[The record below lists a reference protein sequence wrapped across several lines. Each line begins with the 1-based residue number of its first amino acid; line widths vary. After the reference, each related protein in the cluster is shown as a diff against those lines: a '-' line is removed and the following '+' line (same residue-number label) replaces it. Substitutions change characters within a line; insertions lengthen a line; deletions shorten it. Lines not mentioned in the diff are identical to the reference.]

1 MAVKRY
7 DGSAWQVVA
16 GKGDQGTSSS
26 ISTWVKTA
34 SGGETSLSG
43 NDDNSQSLSYTVGQE
58 LVFINGTLL
67 KRGSDYTATN
77 GTSITGLTALAANDV
92 ATVWTVNA
100 FSVTGAI
107 ANTIVDAKGDLLVGT
122 AADTPGRLAVGTD
135 GQVLTAASTTGT
147 GLTWS
152 TPATGALTLI
162 NRTTFSNV
170 ASQTI
175 DNIFTSTYTNY
186 IVVLENIWNHTSR
199 NNDLAFQLVY
209 SGTAATTGYYGN
221 ARGWNENATIGG
233 INSSGSGQ
241 MNLAPDMGGDADEGY
256 NGYLVFT
263 DVATGGNKKAK
274 WHGHGAQYADF
285 TGSIG
290 LSLLTWGSNETAR
303 AYTGLKLLASAGN
316 ISGKITTYGLANS

>member
-107 ANTIVDAKGDLLVGT
+107 ANTIVDAKADLIVGT

-147 GLTWS
+147 GLAWTTIS
-152 TPATGALTLI
+152 TGI
-162 NRTTFSNV
+162 TFSGCLLTNNG
-170 ASQTI
+170 SQTI
-175 DNIFTSTYTNY
+175 PNNTDTFLTYNTETYDTDGYHSTSSNTGRLTIPTGKSGYY
-186 IVVLENIWNHTSR
+186 Y
-199 NNDLAFQLVY
+199 VY
-209 SGTAATTGYYGN
+209 SLVRWDNNTSGLRTMQITQ
-221 ARGWNENATIGG
+221 
-233 INSSGSGQ
+233 GSGQ
-241 MNLAPDMGGDADEGY
+241 SSIGVIEATPGGASAYIGFHQGSIRYAAAGDYFECKV
-256 NGYLVFT
+256 NQT
-263 DVATGGNKKAK
+263 SGGNLNVRANTNDCFF
-274 WHGHGAQYADF
+274 GIQYLGA
-285 TGSIG
+285 
-290 LSLLTWGSNETAR
+290 
-303 AYTGLKLLASAGN
+303 
-316 ISGKITTYGLANS
+316 

>member
-7 DGSAWQVVA
+7 DGSQWVTVA

-43 NDDNSQSLSYTVGQE
+43 NDDNSQALAYTVGQE

-122 AADTPGRLAVGTD
+122 AADTPGRLAVGTN
-135 GQVLTAASTTGT
+135 GQYLKADSTTGT
-147 GLTWS
+147 GLAWATLPSSGKVLQVVQGTYS
-152 TPATGALTLI
+152 TET
-162 NRTTFSNV
+162 
-170 ASQTI
+170 
-175 DNIFTSTYTNY
+175 DNSTSTYADTGLTVNITPSSTTSKILVMISIPTHKTAENADNSVDLKIFRGATEIVY
-186 IVVLENIWNHTSR
+186 IAKQYLTQTALRIVGLTSYAYLDSPSSTSSLTYKVQFR
-199 NNDLAFQLVY
+199 NNFN
-209 SGTAATTGYYGN
+209 G
-221 ARGWNENATIGG
+221 ARARICEANTLATI
-233 INSSGSGQ
+233 ICI
-241 MNLAPDMGGDADEGY
+241 EI
-256 NGYLVFT
+256 
-263 DVATGGNKKAK
+263 
-274 WHGHGAQYADF
+274 GA
-285 TGSIG
+285 
-290 LSLLTWGSNETAR
+290 
-303 AYTGLKLLASAGN
+303 
-316 ISGKITTYGLANS
+316 

>member
-43 NDDNSQSLSYTVGQE
+43 NDDNSQALSYTVGQE

-147 GLTWS
+147 GLAWTTIS
-152 TPATGALTLI
+152 TGI
-162 NRTTFSNV
+162 TFSGCLLTNNG
-170 ASQTI
+170 SQTI
-175 DNIFTSTYTNY
+175 PNNTDTYLTYNTETYDTDGYHSTSSNTGRLTIPTGKSGYY
-186 IVVLENIWNHTSR
+186 Y
-199 NNDLAFQLVY
+199 VY
-209 SGTAATTGYYGN
+209 SLVRWDA
-221 ARGWNENATIGG
+221 
-233 INSSGSGQ
+233 NSSGQRTMQITKNAAQDS
-241 MNLAPDMGGDADEGY
+241 MGVIEATPGGTSSYIGFHQGSIRYAAAGDYFECKV
-256 NGYLVFT
+256 NQT
-263 DVATGGNKKAK
+263 SGGNLNVRANTNDCFF
-274 WHGHGAQYADF
+274 GIQYLGA
-285 TGSIG
+285 
-290 LSLLTWGSNETAR
+290 
-303 AYTGLKLLASAGN
+303 
-316 ISGKITTYGLANS
+316 

>member
-7 DGSAWQVVA
+7 DGTAWQVVA

-43 NDDNSQSLSYTVGQE
+43 NDDNSQALSYTIGQE

-122 AADTPGRLAVGTD
+122 AADTPGRLAVGTND
-135 GQVLTAASTTGT
+135 YVLTADSTTGT
-147 GLTWS
+147 GLKWAAPAGGGKVAQVVS
-152 TPATGALTLI
+152 TTKTSSFSTNSGTYTDVTDLSVSITPTLNTSKIMVFVDVQVVGDTGVGSAFWQLVRGATAIAIGDTEGSRRRSTGQAYSADNNTAFSGSINYLDAPAT
-162 NRTTFSNV
+162 
-170 ASQTI
+170 
-175 DNIFTSTYTNY
+175 TS
-186 IVVLENIWNHTSR
+186 
-199 NNDLAFQLVY
+199 
-209 SGTAATTGYYGN
+209 ATTYKVQILADGGGSAFVNRSEGFGDNTAHAVN
-221 ARGWNENATIGG
+221 A
-233 INSSGSGQ
+233 SSITV
-241 MNLAPDMGGDADEGY
+241 MEILA
-256 NGYLVFT
+256 
-263 DVATGGNKKAK
+263 
-274 WHGHGAQYADF
+274 
-285 TGSIG
+285 
-290 LSLLTWGSNETAR
+290 
-303 AYTGLKLLASAGN
+303 
-316 ISGKITTYGLANS
+316 

>member
-7 DGSAWQVVA
+7 DGTAWQVVA

-43 NDDNSQSLSYTVGQE
+43 NDDNSQALSYTVGQE

-122 AADTPGRLAVGTD
+122 AADTPGRLAVGTN

-147 GLTWS
+147 GLAWTTIS
-152 TPATGALTLI
+152 TGI
-162 NRTTFSNV
+162 TFSGCLLTNNG
-170 ASQTI
+170 SQTI
-175 DNIFTSTYTNY
+175 PNNTDTYLTYNTETYDTDGYHSTSSNTGRLTIPTGKSGYY
-186 IVVLENIWNHTSR
+186 Y
-199 NNDLAFQLVY
+199 VY
-209 SGTAATTGYYGN
+209 SLVRWDA
-221 ARGWNENATIGG
+221 
-233 INSSGSGQ
+233 NSSGQRTMQITKNAAQDS
-241 MNLAPDMGGDADEGY
+241 MGVIEATPGGTSSYIGFHQGSIRYAAAGDYFECKV
-256 NGYLVFT
+256 NQT
-263 DVATGGNKKAK
+263 SGGNLNVRANTNDCFF
-274 WHGHGAQYADF
+274 GIQYLGA
-285 TGSIG
+285 
-290 LSLLTWGSNETAR
+290 
-303 AYTGLKLLASAGN
+303 
-316 ISGKITTYGLANS
+316 

>member
-100 FSVTGAI
+100 FSVTNAI
-107 ANTIVDAKGDLLVGT
+107 SSGLVTTTGDMIYASGANTPARLAIGSTDQVLKVSGGVPVWGAAPSPSFVGCSLVDSAAGGQSISNSTWTALTWDSEDFDTDGFHSTSSNTDRITIPSGKAGKYLVTGIAGWGSETAGRRNHGIYKNGTLYKAITMSPAAQYPQASISFIINLIVGDYLSFYVWQNTGTSITVYKNVDAGHFSVTYL
-122 AADTPGRLAVGTD
+122 
-135 GQVLTAASTTGT
+135 
-147 GLTWS
+147 
-152 TPATGALTLI
+152 GA
-162 NRTTFSNV
+162 
-170 ASQTI
+170 
-175 DNIFTSTYTNY
+175 
-186 IVVLENIWNHTSR
+186 
-199 NNDLAFQLVY
+199 
-209 SGTAATTGYYGN
+209 
-221 ARGWNENATIGG
+221 
-233 INSSGSGQ
+233 
-241 MNLAPDMGGDADEGY
+241 
-256 NGYLVFT
+256 
-263 DVATGGNKKAK
+263 
-274 WHGHGAQYADF
+274 
-285 TGSIG
+285 
-290 LSLLTWGSNETAR
+290 
-303 AYTGLKLLASAGN
+303 
-316 ISGKITTYGLANS
+316 

>member
-43 NDDNSQSLSYTVGQE
+43 NDDNSQALSYTIGQE

-122 AADTPGRLAVGTD
+122 AADTPGRLAVGTN
-135 GQVLTAASTTGT
+135 GQVLTADSTTGT
-147 GLTWS
+147 GLKWAAVAAGGKVLQVVTATYS
-152 TPATGALTLI
+152 TQI
-162 NRTTFSNV
+162 S
-170 ASQTI
+170 S
-175 DNIFTSTYTNY
+175 TSTTYADTGLTAS
-186 IVVLENIWNHTSR
+186 ITPSSTSSKVLVLVSQGIWVAR
-199 NNDLAFQLVY
+199 NSTGSGVFAQLQRN
-209 SGTAATTGYYGN
+209 GTAIQTVWQQAE
-221 ARGWNENATIGG
+221 AA
-233 INSSGSGQ
+233 Q
-241 MNLAPDMGGDADEGY
+241 P
-256 NGYLVFT
+256 
-263 DVATGGNKKAK
+263 GGNPVVIATQLPYIKLDSPSSTSSVTYKTQFKLSAANAG
-274 WHGHGAQYADF
+274 WSAEANYQTDSNIVLLEIGA
-285 TGSIG
+285 
-290 LSLLTWGSNETAR
+290 
-303 AYTGLKLLASAGN
+303 
-316 ISGKITTYGLANS
+316 

>member
-1 MAVKRY
+1 MPTTTNYGWTTPADTDLVK
-7 DGSAWQVVA
+7 DGASAIRTLGNGVDTTV
-16 GKGDQGTSSS
+16 KNLNPETTLGDISYRSATANTNTRLPIGTTGQ
-26 ISTWVKTA
+26 ILTV
-34 SGGETSLSG
+34 SGGVPAWAS
-43 NDDNSQSLSYTVGQE
+43 
-58 LVFINGTLL
+58 
-67 KRGSDYTATN
+67 
-77 GTSITGLTALAANDV
+77 
-92 ATVWTVNA
+92 
-100 FSVTGAI
+100 
-107 ANTIVDAKGDLLVGT
+107 
-122 AADTPGRLAVGTD
+122 P
-135 GQVLTAASTTGT
+135 AAST
-147 GLTWS
+147 S
-152 TPATGALTLI
+152 ALTLI
-162 NRTTFSNV
+162 NRTSFSNV
-170 ASQTI
+170 ASQTV

-233 INSSGSGQ
+233 INSSGAGQ

-274 WHGHGAQYADF
+274 WHGHGAQYADL
-285 TGSIG
+285 TGSVG